1 MTIISFEINS
11 NKSTRDKKK
20 KHFSFNRKGIHYP
33 RVEFH
38 YKIIKKKKKKK
49 AIKKD
54 LISRSSPVGD
64 LSRS

>member
-11 NKSTRDKKK
+11 NKSTRDKKE

-38 YKIIKKKKKKK
+38 YKSIKKKKK

-54 LISRSSPVGD
+54 LISRSSSVGD